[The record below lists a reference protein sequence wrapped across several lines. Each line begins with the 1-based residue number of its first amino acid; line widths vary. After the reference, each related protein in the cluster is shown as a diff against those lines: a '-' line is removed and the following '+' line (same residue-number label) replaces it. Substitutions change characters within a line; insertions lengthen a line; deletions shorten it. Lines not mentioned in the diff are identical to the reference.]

1 MRKFLSKFSP
11 LVVSLVIGAI
21 IAFLSGEVIIAVLM
35 GFFFKNLFWMSVIG
49 YALGFFITLARLV
62 HMHRTTMGTIYNEE
76 SNYIQFFSGK
86 AYALRNG
93 VTMIAWVCI
102 LYFLGQACMLAAIA
116 GTIITSKVAVFTQPI
131 TDKLFI
137 TKIFK

>member
-1 MRKFLSKFSP
+1 MRKFLTKFSP
-11 LVVSLVIGAI
+11 LLVSLVLGAI
-21 IAFLSGEVIIAVLM
+21 IVFFVGEVVIAVIM
-35 GFFFKNLFWMSVIG
+35 SIFFANLLWMSVIG
-49 YALGFFITLARLV
+49 YALGFLITVARLV
-62 HMHRTTMGTIYNEE
+62 HMHWTTMGTIFNEE
-76 SNYIQFFSGK
+76 SHYIQFFSGK